1 MTTTS
6 NLRRAFAVLAIVA
19 TAAAC
24 GGDDEGGDG
33 GDAADSPLGQALS
46 AELLSEEDS
55 PIETQ
60 EQADCVAGGIVSGVG
75 EDRLAELG
83 VTADNVGDGEIEDL
97 AFTEEE
103 AGSVVDAL
111 FDCVDVREALA
122 AEFATDFGEEGGSC
136 VAENL
141 DEQLLR
147 DLMTSAFLGGED
159 EEMPDEFF
167 QAFLD
172 IAAECDLPLG

>member
-6 NLRRAFAVLAIVA
+6 NLRRTFAVLAIVA

-24 GGDDEGGDG
+24 GGDDDG

-46 AELLSEEDS
+46 AEFLSEEDS
-55 PIETQ
+55 PITTQ

-75 EDRLAELG
+75 EDRLTELG
-83 VTADNVGDGEIEDL
+83 VTPDNVGDGDIEDL
-97 AFTEEE
+97 AFTADE
-103 AGSVVDAL
+103 AAVVVDSL
-111 FDCVDVREALA
+111 FDCVDVQEALA
-122 AEFATDFGEEGGSC
+122 TEFAADFGEDGGRC
-136 VAENL
+136 LAENL
-141 DEQLLR
+141 DEDLLR
-147 DLMTSAFLGGED
+147 DLMASAFLGDD

-172 IAAECDLPLG
+172 AAAECDLPLN